1 MKKHS
6 QLFRHSF
13 RSLPLWIILSLI
25 LGCAYGKI
33 RPGNVETGRI
43 HEFIDQQYASADIS
57 YSGDRS
63 IPGAIRFDIKDDDI
77 ALTGTGWHPVESKGQ
92 IHGMV
97 DGMILKY
104 KYWGT
109 DAQGPRIS
117 VILDRNDKKIGYLFS
132 PMDST
137 TIRSDGVNYG
147 LEPVTDVDIR
157 ERARPGLRGAGV

>member
-1 MKKHS
+1 MKKH
-6 QLFRHSF
+6 LRFLRHSF
-13 RSLPLWIILSLI
+13 RSIFILIILSLI

-33 RPGNVETGRI
+33 RPGTVETGRI
-43 HEFIDQQYASADIS
+43 HEFIDQQYAISDIS

-77 ALTGTGWHPVESKGQ
+77 ALTGAGWHPVESKEQ
-92 IHGMV
+92 LHGMV

-104 KYWGT
+104 NYWGT

-132 PMDST
+132 PMDYT
-137 TIRSDGVNYG
+137 TIRSDGENYS
-147 LEPVTDVDIR
+147 LEPVTELDIR
-157 ERARPGLRGAGV
+157 ERARPGLRGAGA